1 MDNSQTDSI
10 TITDITGQFSYVDA
24 SSISNGASITGISVP
39 WTTTSGTSDTFT
51 LDSSWNRPASGKIK
65 LDGPDADI
73 EINGESLIDMLKTIE
88 QRLNILTPDP
98 RLEADWEQLRNL
110 GDQYRA
116 LEKSIQEKMKIWDA
130 ISK

>member
-24 SSISNGASITGISVP
+24 SCILNGASITGISVP
-39 WTTTSGTSDTFT
+39 WTTTTGTNTNIT
-51 LDSSWNRPASGKIK
+51 TDSSWNQPASTKIK
-65 LDGPDADI
+65 LAGPEADI
-73 EINGESLIDMLKTIE
+73 EINGESLVGMLKTIE
-88 QRLNILTPDP
+88 QRLNILTPDS
-98 RLEADWEQLRNL
+98 RLEADWEELRNL

-116 LEKSIQEKMKIWDA
+116 LEKSIQEKMKTWDA